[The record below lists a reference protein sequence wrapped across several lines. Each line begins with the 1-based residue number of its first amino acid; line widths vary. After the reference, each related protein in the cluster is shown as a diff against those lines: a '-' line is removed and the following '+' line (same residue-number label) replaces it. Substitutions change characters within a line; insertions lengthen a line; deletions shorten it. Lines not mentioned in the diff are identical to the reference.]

1 MDFELARFDCII
13 SFLQK
18 QNKTRKNFFIVKS
31 TNFFSFQYIDDI
43 KISSVVCDER
53 YDNAVVRV
61 DKNGFHPAVYYIQKS
76 QSVMWVWKGSEDEA
90 HNIIHVKSPD
100 SDVSTLEMVLDVRIP
115 SVMKKRFIQTSPKK
129 GY

>member
-1 MDFELARFDCII
+1 M
-13 SFLQK
+13 
-18 QNKTRKNFFIVKS
+18 
-31 TNFFSFQYIDDI
+31 NFFSFQYIDDI

-100 SDVSTLEMVLDVRIP
+100 SDVSMIEMFLGESILYA
-115 SVMKKRFIQTSPKK
+115 MKKRFSQTL
-129 GY
+129 